1 VKTNISN
8 ILIIKSV
15 FMEILGA
22 MRSCELP
29 LGVHCRAGIGRTGT
43 MIGAYLITKYRVPAR
58 VIIGWMRFCR
68 SGMVSTTQQD
78 FLVDL
83 ERDNLGNNYNSNTFL
98 KIETGLQKP

>member
-1 VKTNISN
+1 
-8 ILIIKSV
+8 
-15 FMEILGA
+15 MDILGA
-22 MRSCELP
+22 MRSCETP

-58 VIIGWMRFCR
+58 AIIGWMRLCR

-83 ERDNLGNNYNSNTFL
+83 ERDNLGNVYSPTTFFKL
-98 KIETGLQKP
+98 EGNGLISQPK